1 MEYRSQKI
9 AYWYFAAALPL
20 FVLQVVVG
28 LWLAANYTFTIPQS
42 IVNVFPFS
50 TARAIHTNLLVLWM
64 LLGFMGGTYYIIP
77 EETKSE
83 LYSTGLAWFQL
94 IALLATGVTA
104 IVGFLFGWTQGR
116 PLLEIPMALDVVV
129 VIGALVFL
137 FNVGMTMLKAK
148 NWTAI
153 QGTLLG
159 GLVFLALLY
168 LFGIPFYRNLV
179 IDWYYWWWVIHLW
192 VEGAWELVTA
202 SIFAFVL
209 MKLTGVERQVV
220 EKWLY
225 VEIGLF
231 LFTGLAGTGHHYYWI
246 GAPKYW
252 LWVGGIFSALEPLP
266 ILLMVFDTMHHVKE
280 RKEKIVNPLTW
291 TYAIGCAVL
300 HFIGAGVWGFLHTLP
315 QINYY
320 THGSQVTVSHGH
332 LAFFGAYALLNLM
345 TFYYAMPKMKG
356 IAAYD
361 DRLGKIGFWTMCSA
375 MMIMGLTFGVAG
387 VLQSYIERVL
397 GMGYMVA
404 QGYMRLWMGVTMAG
418 GRLLPRRTAHH
429 RRGPL
434 HVAAGEGAG
443 VIGTPAS
450 AVPPVLPTVGVPQ
463 GVELPECAPL
473 LRRLRRT
480 LTLRAPAVG
489 TGALDTRQ
497 GLRSPGS
504 RTIIL
509 RNGEIPDPVHY
520 STEGTSWIVTRK
532 ASSSRR
538 SSTSSWPPS
547 SGSGWGG
554 RTGRGG
560 CGSPTSTSTCW
571 ASWR

>member
-83 LYSTGLAWFQL
+83 IYSTNLAWFQL

-116 PLLEIPMALDVVV
+116 PLLEIPMALDFVV

-148 NWTAI
+148 NWTVI

-168 LFGIPFYRNLV
+168 LFGIPFYQNLV

-202 SIFAFVL
+202 AIFAFVL
-209 MKLTGVERQVV
+209 MKLTGVEREVV

-231 LFTGLAGTGHHYYWI
+231 MFTGLAGTGHHYYWL
-246 GAPKYW
+246 GAPRYW
-252 LWVGGIFSALEPLP
+252 LWIGGIFSALEPLP
-266 ILLMVFDTMHHVKE
+266 IILMVFDTMHHVTGE
-280 RKEKIVNPLTW
+280 AGIQGGGRNRGAERGPWIPACAGMRKESGRGVGGPWL
-291 TYAIGCAVL
+291 AGDAGLPEDEERDDDEFQAQAGDMASRGCAGDQQGEQAGQPGGSGL
-300 HFIGAGVWGFLHTLP
+300 DADGANG
-315 QINYY
+315 
-320 THGSQVTVSHGH
+320 
-332 LAFFGAYALLNLM
+332 
-345 TFYYAMPKMKG
+345 
-356 IAAYD
+356 
-361 DRLGKIGFWTMCSA
+361 DRC
-375 MMIMGLTFGVAG
+375 
-387 VLQSYIERVL
+387 
-397 GMGYMVA
+397 
-404 QGYMRLWMGVTMAG
+404 
-418 GRLLPRRTAHH
+418 RRTV
-429 RRGPL
+429 R
-434 HVAAGEGAG
+434 
-443 VIGTPAS
+443 
-450 AVPPVLPTVGVPQ
+450 Q
-463 GVELPECAPL
+463 ELE
-473 LRRLRRT
+473 
-480 LTLRAPAVG
+480 
-489 TGALDTRQ
+489 TRSHPHLQ
-497 GLRSPGS
+497 
-504 RTIIL
+504 
-509 RNGEIPDPVHY
+509 DQ
-520 STEGTSWIVTRK
+520 K
-532 ASSSRR
+532 KQ
-538 SSTSSWPPS
+538 
-547 SGSGWGG
+547 
-554 RTGRGG
+554 
-560 CGSPTSTSTCW
+560 
-571 ASWR
+571 